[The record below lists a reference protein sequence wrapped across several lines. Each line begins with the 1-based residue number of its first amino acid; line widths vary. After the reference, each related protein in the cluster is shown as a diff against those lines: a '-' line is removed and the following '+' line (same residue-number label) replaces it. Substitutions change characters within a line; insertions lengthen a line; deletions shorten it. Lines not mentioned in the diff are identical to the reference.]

1 MAMESLF
8 AALMHIEKWI
18 SGNYESYNIQIKD
31 KTGSVILT
39 VPVSKM
45 STVDKDLF
53 SKKVDVEVEN
63 KTIIMK
69 ICE

>member
-18 SGNYESYNIQIKD
+18 SSNYKDYDIRIID
-31 KTGSVILT
+31 KTGKIISTI
-39 VPVSKM
+39 PVSKM
-45 STVDKDLF
+45 STVNKDLY

-63 KTIIMK
+63 KTIVMK